1 MKVLEEKKLKG
12 LKKEFLVEIPFSELS
27 KAKQEKLESISSKVK
42 IAGFRPGKVPLSHVE
57 KLYGKETIVE
67 VIEEKVSE
75 TSVKILEEKNLR
87 PAVNPD
93 IKLVDDMEKSI
104 NEESDIKYSMTFE
117 ALPEIDLIDFSKIK
131 LDKPVATPNKEDI
144 DEAIEYLAKQNKDYV
159 KAKTN
164 KKAKEGDKVI
174 LNYSGSIDGEKFEG
188 GTAENTELVLGSKTF
203 IDNFEEQLIGLTVK
217 SKKIV
222 KVKFP
227 SEYPNKDLEDK
238 NAEFDVEIID
248 ILNPIDSKIN
258 DELAKKFGQE
268 SLKDLKNALKD
279 QIKKDFDQASKMK
292 LKDSLFLELEKKHK
306 FELPETLVNQE
317 YDQMW
322 HQLEHQLEHQ
332 KKSLKDLEVEEK
344 EIKANYKEIS
354 ERRISIGLII
364 AEIGRKN
371 KIELEDSDYN
381 IALQSEVQK
390 YQGQEQQILDFYKKN
405 PDALRNLTAP
415 IYEEKVVDF
424 VLEKAVLKDKKVDR
438 KDLFGQNESEEKVTK
453 AKSNVKKKKS
463 AKKKT

>member
-12 LKKEFLVEIPFSELS
+12 LKKEFLIEIPFSELS
-27 KAKQEKLESISSKVK
+27 QARKEKLESISTKVK

-75 TSVKILEEKNLR
+75 TSTKILEEKNLR

-104 NEESDIKYSMTFE
+104 NEERDIKYSMTFE
-117 ALPEIDLIDFSKIK
+117 ALPEIDLIDFSEIK
-131 LDKPVATPNKEDI
+131 LDNLVASPNKEDI
-144 DEAIEYLAKQNKDYV
+144 DEALEYLAKQNKDYV
-159 KAKTN
+159 KAKAN
-164 KKAKEGDKVI
+164 QKAKEGDKVI

-188 GTAENTELVLGSKTF
+188 GTSENAELVLGSKTF
-203 IDNFEEQLIGLTVK
+203 IDNFEDQLIGLAAK
-217 SKKIV
+217 SKKII

-227 SEYPNKDLEDK
+227 SEYPNKDLENK

-248 ILNPIDSKIN
+248 ILNPKDSKVN

-268 SLKDLKNALKD
+268 SLKDLKNALNE
-279 QIKKDFDQASKMK
+279 QIKNDFDQASKMK
-292 LKDSLFLELEKKHK
+292 LKDTLFLELEKKHK
-306 FELPETLVNQE
+306 FDLPKTLVNQE

-322 HQLEHQLEHQ
+322 RQLENQLESQ
-332 KKSLKDLEVEEK
+332 KKSLSDLELEEK
-344 EIKANYKEIS
+344 EIKKNYKEIS

-371 KIELEDSDYN
+371 KIELEDNDFN
-381 IALQSEVQK
+381 LALQTEVQK
-390 YQGQEQQILDFYKKN
+390 YPGQEQQILEFYKKN
-405 PDALRNLTAP
+405 PDALRGLTAP
-415 IYEEKVVDF
+415 IYEDKVVDF
-424 VLEKAVLKDKKVDR
+424 VLEKVALKDKKVSR
-438 KDLFGQNESEEKVTK
+438 KDLFGQNDAGEKATK
-453 AKSNVKKKKS
+453 TKSNVKKKKS
-463 AKKKT
+463 SKKKT